1 MCHDPQYSGV
11 VPMPVVSASAQSA
24 VLRRHKVKTRNNISP
39 SRLLT
44 RRRCDGSSAQRRAR
58 YHQHRHPP
66 ARNTAAA
73 AEFLV
78 VTGTSSR
85 STADFPAAARQQLPQ
100 HITITHHTYSI
111 CFSCFTFCCDNN
123 RQKTTVSIS
132 VIPYFWVLWLCCLT
146 NIWVVTNN
154 FCTKYNIGRMV
165 CLLYLCGLQN
175 LTPRVF
181 IWQMSTE
188 CWIYVRRGAN

>member
-1 MCHDPQYSGV
+1 
-11 VPMPVVSASAQSA
+11 MPVVSARAQSATA

-85 STADFPAAARQQLPQ
+85 STADFPTAARQQLPQ

-111 CFSCFTFCCDNN
+111 CFSPFRGINN
-123 RQKTTVSIS
+123 KQKTTVSIS

-181 IWQMSTE
+181 I
-188 CWIYVRRGAN
+188 